1 MVALLEAR
9 GDRGDFAQRLVAGGL
24 RVTRLPVFSR
34 ENQELVTLP
43 QSDNLWWFLITS
55 SAYLKSLA
63 EDISSQKIDLN
74 SVHWIGNVITL
85 KDGVSRVAPEAHY
98 HMVENFIPERIL
110 ETISKY

>member
-1 MVALLEAR
+1 M
-9 GDRGDFAQRLVAGGL
+9 
-24 RVTRLPVFSR
+24 TRLPVFSR

-63 EDISSQKIDLN
+63 DDISSQKIDLN

-85 KDGVSRVAPEAHY
+85 KDGVSRVAPRPTTTWLKTSFLSVFRNHFEVLRLSAVRY
-98 HMVENFIPERIL
+98 
-110 ETISKY
+110 